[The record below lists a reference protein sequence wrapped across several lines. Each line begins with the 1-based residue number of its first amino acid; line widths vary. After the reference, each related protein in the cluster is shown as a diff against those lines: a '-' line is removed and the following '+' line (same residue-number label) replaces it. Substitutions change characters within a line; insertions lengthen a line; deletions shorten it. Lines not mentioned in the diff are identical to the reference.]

1 MIHWLY
7 IYLLTSNSSSP
18 EGKNHPKLSTD
29 PKVVLWLQ
37 ILKFIILG
45 STYWGLHAHLFLKC
59 FYLLSSLLRKMWI
72 YPYDITK
79 ELCHKWCKLENFRR
93 VFLCPHL
100 LSKNWSKLCLES
112 TWKESASCGSV
123 LTTSPLIQ
131 HWYFTHLPKSL
142 PPISCWCAEKEG
154 MVVRFFS
161 LRKAATIAFDPEAI
175 LPQKILSRV
184 LLTLLPVPLLLGSLL
199 WWGLLYFSKPT
210 DPTFAVFLP

>member
-45 STYWGLHAHLFLKC
+45 STYWGLHAHLFLKR
-59 FYLLSSLLRKMWI
+59 FYLLSSLLHKMWI
-72 YPYDITK
+72 YPYDIAR

-100 LSKNWSKLCLES
+100 LPKNWSKLCLES

-131 HWYFTHLPKSL
+131 HWYFTHLPNQYLLSHAGVQRRRGWWWDLIFQKSCNNCL
-142 PPISCWCAEKEG
+142 WSWSSSSPKNTVPGPAHSFAC
-154 MVVRFFS
+154 S
-161 LRKAATIAFDPEAI
+161 TAF
-175 LPQKILSRV
+175 R
-184 LLTLLPVPLLLGSLL
+184 
-199 WWGLLYFSKPT
+199 
-210 DPTFAVFLP
+210 